1 MIYQVTKTLWAKIY
15 KVENFTMLRSN
26 LCDYSDKD
34 IVVKW
39 TIAVDGDNDAK
50 NKK

>member
-1 MIYQVTKTLWAKIY
+1 
-15 KVENFTMLRSN
+15 MLRSN

-50 NKK
+50 KQEIKS